1 MPSSLPHSHLSMRSA
16 IQTGVRGSIR
26 PGRGAYRADLA
37 PVGFNTAP
45 SQRAGNRR
53 SNRYAAFGHSIVFS
67 MTIPLR
73 YASVTAPA
81 SKGQVPRRQLRYAA
95 SGLSIDTLWTQGASK
110 VRSDRRLLFQLSPMK
125 RPLRARDPNGSC
137 AFAVAPYCGGSYLT
151 PAKWQIRDGSCSQKP
166 RTRSRTAGVDSS
178 RLRRDPPHGFS
189 FHKRVARPSLS
200 SAKNSPTARSPASR
214 LRFAGS
220 GAVGPQGACQAPPSV
235 RAQSSAPTAV
245 GACFAR

>member
-1 MPSSLPHSHLSMRSA
+1 MPVPGLRSFLAPHPDRSHQGSPITPRRTAGAESYAQGVLSVPPFGRHSRILLSSEPKMPSSLPHSHLSMRSA

-110 VRSDRRLLFQLSPMK
+110 GRSDRRLLFQLSPMK

-151 PAKWQIRDGSCSQKP
+151 PAKWQICGGSCSQKP
-166 RTRSRTAGVDSS
+166 RTRVRTGGAVSP
-178 RLRRDPPHGFS
+178 RLRRG
-189 FHKRVARPSLS
+189 L
-200 SAKNSPTARSPASR
+200 
-214 LRFAGS
+214 
-220 GAVGPQGACQAPPSV
+220 
-235 RAQSSAPTAV
+235 
-245 GACFAR
+245 